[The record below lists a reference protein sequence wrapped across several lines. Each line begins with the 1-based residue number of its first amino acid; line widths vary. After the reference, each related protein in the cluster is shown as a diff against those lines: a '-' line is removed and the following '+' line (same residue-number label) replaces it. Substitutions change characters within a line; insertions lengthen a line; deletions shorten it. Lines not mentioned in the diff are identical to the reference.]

1 MIVLEGQRPWV
12 WRRLNVSPF
21 TKLGGLHRIIQA
33 VMGWEA
39 ELPHQFVLA
48 GDIYDRVAPNEA
60 LPPDRERN
68 WRLDSALYPN
78 RELWYD
84 VGRGYEWRHRIT
96 LENYLESVPHWK
108 YPRCL
113 DGAGASPSGAEKTFS
128 IHGANRRLWRR
139 HPRP

>member
-1 MIVLEGQRPWV
+1 
-12 WRRLNVSPF
+12 
-21 TKLGGLHRIIQA
+21 
-33 VMGWEA
+33 MGWEA

-60 LPPDRERN
+60 L
-68 WRLDSALYPN
+68 PN

-128 IHGANRRLWRR
+128 INGANRRLWR
-139 HPRP
+139 HPRR